1 VKTRASRLTRA
12 AASRAAIFA
21 LLLAGCGT
29 DLTLPPASIPIA
41 SQQITLF
48 ALNNTPV
55 NTNSA
60 YDMLQLLEV
69 RVDQTNSFDFAFDLK
84 FDSAYG
90 IGKPG
95 DTVAV
100 LVPRGALGFV
110 QDPGLMTLPG
120 IYNFDSLQVAP
131 AGGYTKDKAVLIHE
145 GNVLFAASRIQT
157 CNFGFTLPHYAKLV
171 IQKIDLAAYSVTMR
185 VTIDPN
191 CGYREVNSGIPTF

>member
-1 VKTRASRLTRA
+1 MKTRESRLTHA
-12 AASRAAIFA
+12 AATRAAILA

-29 DLTLPPASIPIA
+29 ALSLPPASVPITQ
-41 SQQITLF
+41 QQITLF
-48 ALNNTPV
+48 SLTNTPV

-60 YDMLQLLEV
+60 YDMLQMLEV
-69 RVDQTNSFDFAFDLK
+69 RIDQTNNFDFAFDLR

-100 LVPRGALGFV
+100 LIPRGAMGFV
-110 QDPGLMTLPG
+110 ADPGLIALPG
-120 IYNFDSLQVAP
+120 IFNFDSLQVAP
-131 AGGYTKDKAVLIHE
+131 TGGYTQDKAVAIHE
-145 GNVLFAASRIQT
+145 GDVLYAASRIQT

-171 IQKIDLAAYSVTMR
+171 IQKIDLAAYSTTILV
-185 VTIDPN
+185 VIDPN

>member
-1 VKTRASRLTRA
+1 MTRESGLTRA
-12 AASRAAIFA
+12 AALKAATLS

-41 SQQITLF
+41 QQQITLF
-48 ALNNTPV
+48 ALTNTPV

-69 RVDQTNSFDFAFDLK
+69 RVDQNNAFDFAFDLR

-90 IGKPG
+90 IGKHG

-100 LVPRGALGFV
+100 LIPRGAMGFV
-110 QDPGLMTLPG
+110 ADPGLIALPG

-131 AGGYTKDKAVLIHE
+131 QGGYTKDKAVQIRE
-145 GNVLFAASRIQT
+145 GNVLYAASRIQT

-171 IQKIDLAAYSVTMR
+171 IQKIDLAAYSVTIR
-185 VTIDPN
+185 VVIDPN